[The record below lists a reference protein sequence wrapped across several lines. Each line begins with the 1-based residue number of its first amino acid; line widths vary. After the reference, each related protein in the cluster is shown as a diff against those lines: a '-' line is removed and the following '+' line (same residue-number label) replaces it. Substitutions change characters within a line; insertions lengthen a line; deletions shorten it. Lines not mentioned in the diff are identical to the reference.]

1 MVSILSTPVLGTMLD
16 GSVFFS
22 STVIFCEPMM
32 TQQNNL
38 DEGFV
43 TLHDPVLSVSPHTV
57 ESLWVESPS

>member
-1 MVSILSTPVLGTMLD
+1 MVSILSTSVLGTMLA

-32 TQQNNL
+32 TQQDNI

-43 TLHDPVLSVSPHTV
+43 ALHDPVLSVSPHTV